1 MVSSQDLPK
10 EKICISLL
18 ASIIF
23 SFHHSFILMGGKM
36 NQIGIA
42 NQSVI
47 YTFHHFIKIMI
58 KCL

>member
-1 MVSSQDLPK
+1 MVSSQDLSK
-10 EKICISLL
+10 GKICISLL

-23 SFHHSFILMGGKM
+23 SFHHSFILMSGKM

-47 YTFHHFIKIMI
+47 YIFHHFIKIMI

>member
-1 MVSSQDLPK
+1 MISSQDLPK

-23 SFHHSFILMGGKM
+23 SFHHSFILMSGKM